1 MYCWIRQ
8 IIFKSKVLKI
18 WKLEAKTCK
27 LYNYTDIILKV
38 QLFVLTW
45 QQHFSSV
52 ADLVILLGTWIVT
65 STHKNCIYLYFQIY
79 TELNIRGI
87 WWMKGIIPE
96 RGSSQEAIL
105 VISTGLVF
113 STMVKNMYSLVQGCK
128 EESSLQL
135 WFSIYQYA

>member
-1 MYCWIRQ
+1 MYCWIRHT
-8 IIFKSKVLKI
+8 IFNSKVLKI

-27 LYNYTDIILKV
+27 LNNYTDIILKV

-52 ADLVILLGTWIVT
+52 ADLVTLLGTWIVT

-79 TELNIRGI
+79 TELNIPRI

-113 STMVKNMYSLVQGCK
+113 SIMVKNIYSLVQSCN
-128 EESSLQL
+128 EDLRSFWWSAL
-135 WFSIYQYA
+135 